1 MVAVLPQRYLN
12 MSSSLEP
19 TKLQE
24 AKAEVLSL
32 LKILSDKL
40 DLERKLGVNYLQL
53 DPIIKNTIS
62 HEEDVIS
69 HQPVPESDFD
79 NFNTHNEEKK
89 VELSRSEKIEELK
102 KLEEQVKKC
111 TKCELCKNRTN
122 VVFGTG
128 DPDADLMFV
137 GEAPGYYEDEQGEP
151 FVGKAGQLLTK
162 IIESIGLK
170 RGDVYIANILKCRPP
185 ENRNPDAN
193 EIVMCS
199 PHLIKQ
205 IEIIRPK
212 IICALGTFAAQTLLD
227 TKETIGRLRGKF
239 FEYQNTKFLA
249 TYHPAY
255 LLRNP
260 GDKKK
265 VWADIK
271 KVRDFLEE

>member
-1 MVAVLPQRYLN
+1 MG
-12 MSSSLEP
+12 SSRHQSKSE
-19 TKLQE
+19 E

-32 LKILSDKL
+32 LKGLSDTV
-40 DLERKLGVNYLQL
+40 DLERKLGVNHLQL
-53 DPIIKNTIS
+53 DPVTEKTMPC
-62 HEEDVIS
+62 EEDIIS
-69 HQPVPESDFD
+69 QSPTPESVCD
-79 NFNTHNEEKK
+79 NVDTYNEDTK
-89 VELSRSEKIEELK
+89 VELTKSEKIEELG

-111 TKCELCKNRTN
+111 VQCELCKNRTN
-122 VVFGTG
+122 VVFGVG
-128 DPDADLMFV
+128 NPDADLMFV
-137 GEAPGYYEDEQGEP
+137 GEAPGYYEDIQGEP

-162 IIESIGLK
+162 IIESIGMK

-185 ENRNPDAN
+185 DNRNPNAD

-199 PHLIKQ
+199 PHLIRQ

-239 FEYQNTKFLA
+239 YEYQNTKFLA

-271 KVRDFLEE
+271 KVRDFLKE

>member
-1 MVAVLPQRYLN
+1 MD
-12 MSSSLEP
+12 SSRQQS
-19 TKLQE
+19 KLQE

-32 LKILSDKL
+32 LKILSDKV

-53 DPIIKNTIS
+53 DPIIKSNIS
-62 HEEDVIS
+62 QEDEMIS
-69 HQPVPESDFD
+69 QQPVPGSVCD
-79 NFNTHNEEKK
+79 NLDTYNEDTK
-89 VELSRSEKIEELK
+89 VELSKSEKIEALS

-162 IIESIGLK
+162 IIESIGMK

-185 ENRNPDAN
+185 DNRNPNAN

-199 PHLIKQ
+199 PHLIRQ

-227 TKETIGRLRGKF
+227 TKETIGKLRGKF
-239 FEYQNTKFLA
+239 FEYQSTKFLA

-265 VWADIK
+265 VWTDIK
-271 KVRDFLEE
+271 KVRDFLQECSA

>member
-1 MVAVLPQRYLN
+1 MNSPRQQ
-12 MSSSLEP
+12 S
-19 TKLQE
+19 KLQE

-32 LKILSDKL
+32 LKILSDKV
-40 DLERKLGVNYLQL
+40 DLERKLGVDYLPL
-53 DPIIKNTIS
+53 DPIIKNSIS
-62 HEEDVIS
+62 YEEKVIS
-69 HQPVPESDFD
+69 QPPTQESVFD
-79 NFNTHNEEKK
+79 NVDTYNEAEN
-89 VELSRSEKIEELK
+89 VELSRLEKIEELR

-122 VVFGTG
+122 VVFGIG

-137 GEAPGYYEDEQGEP
+137 GEAPGYYEDKQGEP

-162 IIESIGLK
+162 IIESIGMK

-227 TKETIGRLRGKF
+227 TKETIGKLRGKF

-260 GDKKK
+260 DDKKK

-271 KVRDFLEE
+271 KVRDYLKDN

>member
-1 MVAVLPQRYLN
+1 MN
-12 MSSSLEP
+12 SSQKL

-32 LKILSDKL
+32 LKILSDKV

-53 DPIIKNTIS
+53 DPIIKNNIS
-62 HEEDVIS
+62 QEEEMIS
-69 HQPVPESDFD
+69 QQPVPESVCD
-79 NFNTHNEEKK
+79 NLDTYNEDTK
-89 VELSRSEKIEELK
+89 VELSKSEKIEALS

-111 TKCELCKNRTN
+111 TKCELCNNRTN

-137 GEAPGYYEDEQGEP
+137 GEAPGYYEDQQGEP

-162 IIESIGLK
+162 IIESIGMK

-185 ENRNPDAN
+185 ENRNPNAN

-199 PHLIKQ
+199 PHLIRQ

-227 TKETIGRLRGKF
+227 TKETIGKLRGKF
-239 FEYQNTKFLA
+239 FEYQSTKFLA

-265 VWADIK
+265 VWTDIK
-271 KVRDFLEE
+271 KVRDFLQE

>member
-1 MVAVLPQRYLN
+1 MNCQYGEREN
-12 MSSSLEP
+12 MDSSRQQAR
-19 TKLQE
+19 LQE

-32 LKILSDKL
+32 LKILSDKV

-53 DPIIKNTIS
+53 DPIIKDS
-62 HEEDVIS
+62 MPYEEDVIS
-69 HQPVPESDFD
+69 QPLVPESVCD
-79 NFNTHNEEKK
+79 NLDTFNEETN
-89 VELSRSEKIEELK
+89 VELSRSEKVEELR
-102 KLEEQVKKC
+102 KLEEQVKRC
-111 TKCELCKNRTN
+111 TKCELCNNRTN

-162 IIESIGLK
+162 IIESIGMK
-170 RGDVYIANILKCRPP
+170 RSDVYIANILKCRPP
-185 ENRNPDAN
+185 ENRNPSAD

-227 TKETIGRLRGKF
+227 TKESIGKLRGKF
-239 FEYQNTKFLA
+239 FEYQSTKFLA

-260 GDKKK
+260 DDKKK

-271 KVRDFLEE
+271 KVRDFLQE

>member
-1 MVAVLPQRYLN
+1 
-12 MSSSLEP
+12 MSSSRQQS
-19 TKLQE
+19 KLQE
-24 AKAEVLSL
+24 AKAEVVSL
-32 LKILSDKL
+32 LKGLSDKV

-53 DPIIKNTIS
+53 DPVVKNTVS
-62 HEEDVIS
+62 YDEDVVS
-69 HQPVPESDFD
+69 QPPTQAYVSDSVD
-79 NFNTHNEEKK
+79 TYSEVKN
-89 VELSRSEKIEELK
+89 VELSRSEKIAELK
-102 KLEEQVKKC
+102 KLEEQVKEC
-111 TKCELCKNRTN
+111 TKCELSKNRTN
-122 VVFGTG
+122 VVFGIG

-162 IIESIGLK
+162 IIESIGMK

-185 ENRNPDAN
+185 ENRNPDAG

-199 PHLIKQ
+199 PHLIRQ

-227 TKETIGRLRGKF
+227 TKETIGKLRGKF
-239 FEYQNTKFLA
+239 FEYQSTKFLA

-260 GDKKK
+260 EDKGK

-271 KVRDFLEE
+271 KVRDFLKE

>member
-1 MVAVLPQRYLN
+1 MGEKMN
-12 MSSSLEP
+12 SSLKP

-24 AKAEVLSL
+24 AKAEVVSL
-32 LKILSDKL
+32 LKILSDKV

-53 DPIIKNTIS
+53 DPIVKKNIS
-62 HEEDVIS
+62 HEEDIIS
-69 HQPVPESDFD
+69 QQSASESDFD
-79 NFNTHNEEKK
+79 THNEEKK
-89 VELSRSEKIEELK
+89 VELSRSEKVEELR
-102 KLEEQVKKC
+102 KLEEQVKRC
-111 TKCELCKNRTN
+111 TKCELCNNRTN

-162 IIESIGLK
+162 IIESIGMK
-170 RGDVYIANILKCRPP
+170 RSDVYIANILKCRPP
-185 ENRNPDAN
+185 ENRNPNAD

-227 TKETIGRLRGKF
+227 TKESIGKLRGEF
-239 FEYQNTKFLA
+239 FEYQSTKFLA

-260 GDKKK
+260 NDKKK

-271 KVRDFLEE
+271 KVRDFLLENSS

>member
-1 MVAVLPQRYLN
+1 
-12 MSSSLEP
+12 MSSSLKL

-32 LKILSDKL
+32 LKILSDKV
-40 DLERKLGVNYLQL
+40 DLERKLGVDYLQL

-62 HEEDVIS
+62 HAEDVIS
-69 HQPVPESDFD
+69 QQPALESDLDNFD
-79 NFNTHNEEKK
+79 NHNEREN
-89 VELSRSEKIEELK
+89 VGLSKSEKIEELK
-102 KLEEQVKKC
+102 KLEEQVKGC

-137 GEAPGYYEDEQGEP
+137 GEAPGYYEDQQAEP

-162 IIESIGLK
+162 IIESIGMK
-170 RGDVYIANILKCRPP
+170 RSDVYIANILKCRPP
-185 ENRNPDAN
+185 DNRNPDAN

-199 PHLIKQ
+199 PHLIRQ

-212 IICALGTFAAQTLLD
+212 IICALGMFAAQTLLGTTD
-227 TKETIGRLRGKF
+227 SIGELRGKF
-239 FEYQNTKFLA
+239 FEYQSTKFLA

-260 GDKKK
+260 DDKKK
-265 VWADIK
+265 VWSDIK
-271 KVRDFLEE
+271 KVRDFLQE

>member
-1 MVAVLPQRYLN
+1 MD
-12 MSSSLEP
+12 SSLKP

-32 LKILSDKL
+32 LKVLSDKV

-53 DPIIKNTIS
+53 DPVIKNTMS
-62 HEEDVIS
+62 YEEDVIS
-69 HQPVPESDFD
+69 QPPTLESVFD
-79 NFNTHNEEKK
+79 NVDTYNEEINVK
-89 VELSRSEKIEELK
+89 LSKSEKIEELR
-102 KLEEQVKKC
+102 KLEEQVKRC

-122 VVFGTG
+122 VVFGVG
-128 DPDADLMFV
+128 NPDADLMFV
-137 GEAPGYYEDEQGEP
+137 GEAPGYYEDKQGEP

-162 IIESIGLK
+162 IIESIGMK
-170 RGDVYIANILKCRPP
+170 RDDVYIANILKCRPP

-193 EIVMCS
+193 EILLCS
-199 PHLIKQ
+199 PHLIRQ

-227 TKETIGRLRGKF
+227 TKETIGKLRGKF
-239 FEYQNTKFLA
+239 FEYQSTKFLA

-260 GDKKK
+260 NDKKK

-271 KVRDFLEE
+271 KVRDFLQENSS

>member
-1 MVAVLPQRYLN
+1 
-12 MSSSLEP
+12 MSSSRQQS
-19 TKLQE
+19 KLQE
-24 AKAEVLSL
+24 AKAEVISL
-32 LKILSDKL
+32 LKGLSDKV

-53 DPIIKNTIS
+53 DPVIKNTMS
-62 HEEDVIS
+62 YEEDVTSQSLI
-69 HQPVPESDFD
+69 PESVCDSVD
-79 NFNTHNEEKK
+79 TYNEETK
-89 VELSRSEKIEELK
+89 VELSKSEKIAALK
-102 KLEEQVKKC
+102 KLEKQVKEC

-122 VVFGTG
+122 VVFGVG
-128 DPDADLMFV
+128 NPDADLMFV
-137 GEAPGYYEDEQGEP
+137 GEAPGYYEDVQGEP

-162 IIESIGLK
+162 IIESIGMK

-185 ENRNPDAN
+185 ENRNPNAD

-199 PHLIKQ
+199 PHLIRQ

-227 TKETIGRLRGKF
+227 TKDTIGKLRGRF
-239 FEYQNTKFLA
+239 FEYQSTKFLA

-260 GDKKK
+260 DDKKK

-271 KVRDFLEE
+271 KVRAFLQE

>member
-1 MVAVLPQRYLN
+1 M
-12 MSSSLEP
+12 
-19 TKLQE
+19 
-24 AKAEVLSL
+24 
-32 LKILSDKL
+32 LKGLSDKV

-53 DPIIKNTIS
+53 DPVVKNTVPYD
-62 HEEDVIS
+62 EEVVS
-69 HQPVPESDFD
+69 QPPTQAYVSDSVD
-79 NFNTHNEEKK
+79 TYNEVKN
-89 VELSRSEKIEELK
+89 VELSRSEKIAELK
-102 KLEEQVKKC
+102 KLEEQVKEC
-111 TKCELCKNRTN
+111 TKCELSKNRTN
-122 VVFGTG
+122 VVFGVG

-162 IIESIGLK
+162 IIESIGMK

-185 ENRNPDAN
+185 ENRNPNAG

-199 PHLIKQ
+199 PHLIRQ

-227 TKETIGRLRGKF
+227 TNDTIGNLRGKF
-239 FEYQNTKFLA
+239 FEYQSTKFLA
-249 TYHPAY
+249 TYDPAY

-260 GDKKK
+260 DDKKK

-271 KVRDFLEE
+271 KVRDYLKEIL

>member
-1 MVAVLPQRYLN
+1 
-12 MSSSLEP
+12 MSSSRQQS
-19 TKLQE
+19 KLQE
-24 AKAEVLSL
+24 AKAEVVSL
-32 LKILSDKL
+32 LKGLSDKV

-53 DPIIKNTIS
+53 DPVIKNTMS
-62 HEEDVIS
+62 YEEDVIS
-69 HQPVPESDFD
+69 QSPTPESVCDSVD
-79 NFNTHNEEKK
+79 TYNEEAK
-89 VELSRSEKIEELK
+89 VELSKSEKIAALK
-102 KLEEQVKKC
+102 KLEEHVKEC

-122 VVFGTG
+122 VVFGVG
-128 DPDADLMFV
+128 NPDADLMFV
-137 GEAPGYYEDEQGEP
+137 GEAPGYYEDVQGEP

-162 IIESIGLK
+162 IIESIGMK

-185 ENRNPDAN
+185 DNRNPSAN

-199 PHLIKQ
+199 PHLIRQ

-227 TKETIGRLRGKF
+227 TKETIGKLRGRF
-239 FEYQNTKFLA
+239 FEYQSTKFLA

-260 GDKKK
+260 DDKKK

-271 KVRDFLEE
+271 KIRDFLQE